1 MWGISCIFIRIS
13 LEIKLSS
20 VCVTWKRRVD
30 QLFDQHANLQKM
42 ENLITSFVYEELEN
56 KWNIRKNK
64 CKKYEKLIN
73 DIC

>member
-30 QLFDQHANLQKM
+30 QLFDQHANLQKI
-42 ENLITSFVYEELEN
+42 EIAGYRFYIHI
-56 KWNIRKNK
+56 K
-64 CKKYEKLIN
+64 EKISK
-73 DIC
+73 I